1 MLETFSPYVVMYFKF
16 SHILGVAHAD
26 ELGYIFNTILSPP
39 IEENSNENRTL
50 TRVVKMW
57 TNFAKTG

>member
-1 MLETFSPYVVMYFKF
+1 MYFNV
-16 SHILGVAHAD
+16 SHIVGVAHAD
-26 ELGYIFNTILSPP
+26 ELGYMFSTIISAP
-39 IEENSNENRTL
+39 IEDDSDENKTL

>member
-1 MLETFSPYVVMYFKF
+1 MYFNV
-16 SHILGVAHAD
+16 SLILGVAHGD
-26 ELGYIFNTILSPP
+26 ELGYMFNTIISTP
-39 IEENSNENRTL
+39 IEDDSDENRTL